1 MLNSKENQK
10 MSKKRNSLILIICSI
25 FLIISSNAAKSGVE
39 ISSKDI
45 DVAFEYDNNVTRERF
60 KEDYQYGIIWRLRTG
75 FDVRNFIPVKGLNT
89 RAGYALGMRDVNTTN
104 DEDYSSHI
112 ADLSSSIRLR
122 TNTIV
127 SLREELKIWN
137 SQNDLFNFSDNAVQ
151 MELSQPFGTRT
162 SARLLYR
169 NEQKWFENDV
179 PEVQARNFLY
189 HLVGIDLFH
198 SISSA
203 FRVQLGY
210 IHQYSMYN
218 RSPIDFRGDMP
229 VVLDGVQ
236 RDRQNIFTLGFRTSL
251 LNDTTTLSLQNQVLR
266 SKSNSRAFNFDG
278 NRARIILVSKPLEK
292 LSVNFIYRIVAYDL
306 EAYQT
311 PDLGYE
317 LGEIRTEDQSGI
329 SLGVTYDISKQAF
342 LEIGYEHIA
351 NTVFFTREFYNTNT
365 FSVGLRIRP

>member
-1 MLNSKENQK
+1 MLNSKENRK
-10 MSKKRNSLILIICSI
+10 MSKKRNFLILVICSI
-25 FLIISSNAAKSGVE
+25 FLISSSNAAKSGVE
-39 ISSKDI
+39 LSPRDI
-45 DVAFEYDNNVTRERF
+45 DVAFEYDKNVTRERS
-60 KEDYQYGIIWRLRTG
+60 KKDYQYGIIWRLRTG
-75 FDVRNFIPVKGLNT
+75 FDVKNFIPLKGLST
-89 RAGYALGMRDVNTTN
+89 IAGYTLGMRDVNTTN

-112 ADLSSSIRLR
+112 ANLSSSIRLR

-127 SLREELKIWN
+127 SLLEELKIWN

-151 MELSQPFGTRT
+151 MELSQSFGTRT
-162 SARLLYR
+162 GASLIYR

-189 HLVGIDLFH
+189 HRVGIDLFH

-210 IHQYSMYN
+210 IYQYSMYN

-236 RDRQNIFTLGFRTSL
+236 RDRQNIFTLGFQTSF
-251 LNDTTTLSLQNQVLR
+251 LNDTTRLSLQNQVLR
-266 SKSNSRAFNFDG
+266 SSSNSRAFNFDG
-278 NRARIILVSKPLEK
+278 NRALIILISRPLEK

-342 LEIGYEHIA
+342 LEIGYKHIA

-365 FSVGLRIRP
+365 FSVGLSIRP